1 MRWRKGASALEFALT
16 LPVITVILAG
26 ILEYGWYLFQLSN
39 VVHALRDGTRIGV
52 TVPLEDAEGPGA
64 RAEAHTRAVL
74 DGLGVP
80 CTDGGGC
87 NVSATIAAADD
98 ASVLTVSVEVDYDPI
113 IGLLPAP
120 SQLVGT
126 FTMMLHAPGAGAAG
140 TGS

>member
-1 MRWRKGASALEFALT
+1 MRFRRGASALEFALT
-16 LPVITVILAG
+16 LPVITAILAG

-52 TVPLEDAEGPGA
+52 TVPLEDSEGPGP

-87 NVSATIAAADD
+87 IVAAAIGSAGDV
-98 ASVLTVSVEVDYDPI
+98 SVLTVAVEVDYEPI
-113 IGLLPAP
+113 IGLLPSP
-120 SQLVGT
+120 SQLGGT
-126 FTMMLHAPGAGAAG
+126 FTMMLQDSGGD
-140 TGS
+140 S

>member
-1 MRWRKGASALEFALT
+1 MSWRRGASALEFALT
-16 LPVITVILAG
+16 LPVITAILAG

-52 TVPLEDAEGPGA
+52 TVPLEDAEGPGP

-87 NVSATIAAADD
+87 IVAATIGAAGDM
-98 ASVLTVSVEVDYDPI
+98 SVLTVSVEVDYEPI
-113 IGLLPAP
+113 IGLLPSP
-120 SQLVGT
+120 SQLGGT
-126 FTMMLHAPGAGAAG
+126 FTMMLQDA
-140 TGS
+140 SSDS